1 MTRFML
7 RVLVVAFVCLSVGVS
22 SAQDALR
29 PITFFITFIP
39 NIQFSPVYVA
49 IEKGYFADAGI
60 EIIIEHGDEPDG
72 VNLIAAGERQFGL
85 ISGEQ
90 AIAAR
95 ANGRPVVF
103 VYEWFQKYPVGIVT
117 SDDIATVNDLAGLRV
132 GIPGL
137 FGASYTGVNALL
149 AANTMTQ
156 QDIQLE
162 SIGFNAPDVYC
173 VGRVE
178 ASVIYVNNEPLQI
191 ASRVAAGECGNVT
204 GIKVFNVSDSADI
217 VSNGILTNEQTIAEE
232 PELVQAF
239 VEAFHRG
246 LTDVLLNPAEAYLLS
261 ASYIEGLP
269 LSDDLRIR
277 LTEEASA
284 RAAEIAANAV
294 PPTSADRISATQSL
308 LERLQADFDDAA
320 LVQIRVLSATAD
332 LWETERL
339 GFSDRVAW
347 ENTQDTLISMAVI
360 DAPIDLDGV
369 YTNDFVP

>member
-137 FGASYTGVNALL
+137 FGASYTGANALL
-149 AANTMTQ
+149 AANAMTQ

-360 DAPIDLDGV
+360 NAPIDLDGV